1 MVCHS
6 YWTRLCKAVQ
16 GCVWLWPLWP
26 FYLNWAVQGCD
37 LDGLYLNWAMQGCA
51 WLWPWWPYMY
61 TGLCYG
67 IAFCVSSIQLRWVSE
82 YSWAVFSVFW
92 GDEVW
97 GDDVMTL
104 RWGYDAMVWCNNPE
118 VRLWCHNLEVRLW
131 CQFSG
136 WCPMVITRGGG
147 SWEKMGLFVPIIYI
161 NNPQAWQHVLTS
173 TPDWFVDIID
183 IFAVSPDDTLFITID
198 SW

>member
-1 MVCHS
+1 MLSCVSQAMVCHS
-6 YWTRLCKAVQ
+6 YWPKRAGLCMAMAFMA
-16 GCVWLWPLWP
+16 

-51 WLWPWWPYMY
+51 WLWPWQPYMY
-61 TGLCYG
+61 TGLCYCT
-67 IAFCVSSIQLRWVSE
+67 AFCVSSIQLRWVSG

-118 VRLWCHNLEVRLW
+118 VRLWC
-131 CQFSG
+131 QFSG
-136 WCPMVITRGGG
+136 WCAMVITGGS
-147 SWEKMGLFVPIIYI
+147 SWEKWVYLY
-161 NNPQAWQHVLTS
+161 
-173 TPDWFVDIID
+173 
-183 IFAVSPDDTLFITID
+183 
-198 SW
+198 